1 MEDSEKQ
8 LSEQTRRTRV
18 NTASVVELT
27 LGVTMQLP
35 EIRKERSTDC
45 GLIRAV
51 TEVAFREMPF
61 SDGDEQDVIDRLRS
75 AKVLSLSLV
84 AVIEEK
90 VVGHIAFSPARAGD
104 ESCPWFALGPV
115 SVLPD
120 LQRQGV
126 GSTLIESG
134 LGQIEDLGALGCIL
148 TGNPEYYR
156 RFGFAL
162 SPKNVPPNEPEEFFM
177 LKLFKATQV
186 SGPISFHKAFYGDV

>member
-1 MEDSEKQ
+1 MP
-8 LSEQTRRTRV
+8 
-18 NTASVVELT
+18 
-27 LGVTMQLP
+27 LP
-35 EIRKERSTDC
+35 EIRKERSTDY
-45 GLIRAV
+45 GVIHAI

-75 AKVLSLSLV
+75 AKALTLSLV

-90 VVGHIAFSPARAGD
+90 VVGHIAFSPAKAGD
-104 ESCPWFALGPV
+104 DSCPWFALGPV

-126 GSTLIESG
+126 GSALIESG
-134 LGQIEDLGALGCIL
+134 LGQIEDLDALGCIL